1 MISRR
6 AKRIARCAVAAVLIA
21 RAGAALAQT
30 APVPPIP
37 TGDARVWIMRVLE
50 PGVAPHAPMV
60 TVEGAPIAISAQATM
75 FYRDV
80 PAGAHVFNVDQCA
93 SAVPSAQRLNL
104 AAGQEVALQVTQL
117 QDTAPF
123 DCTPADVFY
132 LSPIPAR
139 LEPYY
144 MAQLRNLGA
153 R

>member
-1 MISRR
+1 MISRE
-6 AKRIARCAVAAVLIA
+6 AKRMVL
-21 RAGAALAQT
+21 GAAAAAAIALPAVAQT

-37 TGDARVWIMRVLE
+37 PGDARVWIMRVLE

-60 TVEGAPIAISAQATM
+60 TADGTPMAISAQATM

-80 PAGAHVFNVDQCA
+80 PAGMHVFNVDQCA
-93 SAVPSAQRLNL
+93 SAVPSAQRLDL

-117 QDTAPF
+117 EDTAPW
-123 DCTPADVFY
+123 DCIPADVFY

-139 LEPYY
+139 LRPYY